1 MNAFY
6 SGTDKDDLHINT
18 DNYNY
23 YLTIIVNFACKPVA
37 WVTWIQEEEIEYV
50 IKKKQK
56 RIRNGSGGWFIFGKN
71 KKKHVYKPQT
81 KLVKKLCIAECEIVS
96 EFDGW
101 FIEALESF
109 EKRNAPKPVVYNQRS
124 FDYGDDYYGG
134 YGRNS
139 FPNDDEAEKA
149 MEILECL

>member
-50 IKKKQK
+50 IKKKEK
-56 RIRNGSGGWFIFGKN
+56 RIRNGSGGCSRRCGRR
-71 KKKHVYKPQT
+71 
-81 KLVKKLCIAECEIVS
+81 A
-96 EFDGW
+96 
-101 FIEALESF
+101 
-109 EKRNAPKPVVYNQRS
+109 
-124 FDYGDDYYGG
+124 
-134 YGRNS
+134 RNS
-139 FPNDDEAEKA
+139 SARALGEAR
-149 MEILECL
+149 LR